1 MEMLIYYITI
11 EMLCVYLILFVC
23 PQASVVITSRYD
35 GAVRKIHYEVD
46 DVAKVGQP
54 LVDIEVEEEDAT
66 STGNVIVLYSS
77 LIWTPLGL
85 R

>member
-1 MEMLIYYITI
+1 MYCITI
-11 EMLCVYLILFVC
+11 ETLCVYLILFVY

-35 GAVRKIHYEVD
+35 GTVRKIHYEVD

-66 STGNVIVLYSS
+66 STGNVTVLHSY

-85 R
+85 H